1 MPVAKLLIG
10 ISALA
15 LVSSAASAQT
25 NTSQNSQI
33 GTGNVA
39 NVDNTAEGNLGNSS
53 TVIQNGNFNTATVF
67 QRELF
72 NLSFIQQ
79 VGSSNEA
86 VHQQSGTS
94 NSADTREIGDSL
106 KSAVAQ
112 VGTSN
117 AATVM
122 QAGASNISTVRQGY
136 ILDAAHPDGEFR
148 ATVLNSATV
157 DQNGY
162 GLASEIGQRGAST
175 SAPAANSNT
184 ATVFQRSTT
193 FTSSVQ
199 QTSRIIQESRG
210 NFAEV
215 FQFEGDAATPNSIAI
230 TQRNS
235 SATVATGLSSNWASV
250 AQEGA
255 GHTSTVTQ
263 DGFRSSATVRMQGG
277 GTATTSANQVSITQS
292 GDDLTASY
300 RLRPLTSSGA
310 VGNTAMVQ
318 QSGTNHTTD
327 VYQFG
332 SADSATISQSN
343 GVDTGTYGSGGSAR
357 GQIFLSQNAVGDSAS
372 INQSGDNFADVTQAF
387 GSGSSTAITQ
397 TDAGELSGA
406 RGRNSVIVSQYG
418 LANGT
423 TVAQNAI
430 AASATTWQ
438 QVGSSANALTIGQ
451 GTGGTGLISTTGV
464 TGFAAGP
471 TGSGSSQ
478 LSADVIQAGTRNE
491 ATVYQDGTSL
501 TAAVSQYG
509 SGNSAFKNLAFVSQT
524 GFSNSAIT
532 HQATG
537 VGPSSAGDPPS
548 GNSSADNG
556 GGAADEFYFPGG
568 ARSAEINILQTNSG
582 NVASAY
588 QYGRGQVARIE
599 QSGNNNVAGIRQG
612 SEATNATAVIR
623 QSGDSNTYYVD
634 QVMAGQY
641 ILVAQTGVNN
651 VATNVQQRGSTA
663 GSSGFTPPP
672 GYPGF

>member
-15 LVSSAASAQT
+15 LVSGAASAQT
-25 NTSQNSQI
+25 NTSQNSQT
-33 GTGNVA
+33 GVGNVA

-94 NSADTREIGDSL
+94 NSADTREIGDVL

-117 AATVM
+117 AATVR

-157 DQNGY
+157 DQDGY

-175 SAPAANSNT
+175 SAPAANNNT
-184 ATVFQRSTT
+184 ATVYQRSTT

-210 NFAEV
+210 NFVEL
-215 FQFEGDAATPNSIAI
+215 FQFVGSAAAPNSSTI

-235 SATVATGLSSNWASV
+235 AASAGTAPSSNWASV

-255 GHTSTVTQ
+255 GHSSTVTQ

-277 GTATTSANQVSITQS
+277 GTASSSANQVVLTQS
-292 GDDLTASY
+292 GDDLTGSY

-318 QSGTNHTTD
+318 QSGKNHVTD

-332 SADSATISQSN
+332 NADSATISQSN
-343 GVDTGTYGSGGSAR
+343 GVDTGVYGPGEVAR
-357 GQIFLSQNAVGDSAS
+357 GQIFLSQNTVGDSAS
-372 INQSGDNFADVTQAF
+372 VTQTGDNFADVTQAF
-387 GSGSSTAITQ
+387 GSGSNTVIAQ
-397 TDAGELSGA
+397 TDAGELAGA

-418 LANGT
+418 TANGA

-430 AASATTWQ
+430 GAAATTWQ
-438 QVGSSANALTIGQ
+438 QVGSSANVLTIGQ
-451 GTGGTGLISTTGV
+451 GTGGTALNSTTGV
-464 TGFAAGP
+464 GGFAAGS

-509 SGNSAFKNLAFVSQT
+509 SGEGAFKNLVFVSQT
-524 GFSNSAIT
+524 GFSNSAIAQ
-532 HQATG
+532 QAKG
-537 VGPSSAGDPPS
+537 VGPSTAGDPPS
-548 GNSSADNG
+548 GNSSTDNG
-556 GGAADEFYFPGG
+556 GGPADELYFAGG
-568 ARSAEINILQTNSG
+568 TRSAEISILQTSSG
-582 NVASAY
+582 NRASAY

-599 QSGNNNVAGIRQG
+599 QSGSNNVAGILQG
-612 SEATNATAVIR
+612 PLATNATAIIR
-623 QSGDSNTYYVD
+623 QTGNDNSYYVE
-634 QVMAGQY
+634 QVLAGQY
-641 ILVAQTGVNN
+641 ILVSQTGSNN
-651 VATNVQQRGSTA
+651 LVTNAQPRGATGGSA
-663 GSSGFTPPP
+663 GFSPPP